1 MDVFKGE
8 NMLAFAKEFPDD
20 DSCKT
25 YLAQIKWDD
34 GFICPKCAHN
44 KGCKKA
50 GVQVP
55 LLPMWRL
62 RKRNG
67 RVAVTKG
74 RVNHKSPA
82 CVISHLGIRRNII
95 RFFVTF
101 PSLAYVFAPMGFIP
115 LYERKLLELWYIDV
129 SKQTDAELVLIF
141 RIIGQLVLEPVKDLI
156 LLPAPI
162 AQ

>member
-1 MDVFKGE
+1 M
-8 NMLAFAKEFPDD
+8 
-20 DSCKT
+20 
-25 YLAQIKWDD
+25 
-34 GFICPKCAHN
+34 
-44 KGCKKA
+44 
-50 GVQVP
+50 
-55 LLPMWRL
+55 
-62 RKRNG
+62 
-67 RVAVTKG
+67 
-74 RVNHKSPA
+74 
-82 CVISHLGIRRNII
+82 IRRNII

-129 SKQTDAELVLIF
+129 FKQTDAELVLIF